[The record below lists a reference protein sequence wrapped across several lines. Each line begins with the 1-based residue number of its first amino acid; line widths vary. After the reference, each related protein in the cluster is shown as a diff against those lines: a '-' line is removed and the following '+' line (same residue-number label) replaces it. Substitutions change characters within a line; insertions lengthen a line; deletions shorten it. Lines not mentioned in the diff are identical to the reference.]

1 VHLEHT
7 TGQLAVR
14 IADPTP
20 ATATDDVLA
29 ALTVDV
35 DRLAALGG
43 DVEITE
49 DGAGGIAL
57 RAWLPDQLEP
67 SVDDLTR
74 RRPSVVRSHQIPP

>member
-7 TGQLAVR
+7 RGQLAVR

-20 ATATDDVLA
+20 ATATDEVLM
-29 ALTVDV
+29 ALTVDM

-49 DGAGGIAL
+49 GGAGGITL

-67 SVDDLTR
+67 LVDDLTR
-74 RRPSVVRSHQIPP
+74 RRPSLVRSHEVSP